1 MSTQL
6 PKITWKDITEIE
18 VELSSRCNASCPG
31 CKRTMMLDKG
41 EFFPQTDI
49 SLIEF
54 QNIFDEYDL
63 SKIKFKFCG
72 VLGDPLMNSDLMEI
86 CRYSLDKGVAAISIS
101 TNAGIR
107 NVTWWKRFAK
117 LSKSSSKRLVV
128 DFAIDGLED
137 TNHIY
142 RVGVKWKKV
151 KENLEAYLSEG
162 GHARWNYIVFD
173 HNKKDLPMAEKLA
186 KQYNIELYTRKSW
199 RNSSNMYVSNENAR
213 KNL

>member
-1 MSTQL
+1 MSKQT
-6 PKITWKDITEIE
+6 PKITWKDIIEIE

-31 CKRTMMLDKG
+31 CKRTMMLNRGDY
-41 EFFPQTDI
+41 FPQIDI

-54 QNIFDEYDL
+54 QKIFDNYDL
-63 SKIKFKFCG
+63 SQIKFKFCG
-72 VLGDPLMNSDLMEI
+72 VLGDPMMNSELIEI
-86 CRYSLDKGVAAISIS
+86 CRYSLDKGAQIIIS

-107 NVTWWKRFAK
+107 NVNWWKRFAK
-117 LSKSSSKRLVV
+117 LSKSHFGKLRV

-137 TNHIY
+137 TNHLY

-173 HNKKDLPMAEKLA
+173 HNKKDLPIARKLA
-186 KQYNIELYTRKSW
+186 KQYNIELYTRRAW